1 MSESGTDA
9 PTPKRNTREFRNI
22 NAVID
27 LPNYRLPAAGFVSI
41 LHRISGFIMAALL
54 PLIVWALDQSLT
66 SELSYGAFTSMF
78 SAWYVKVVLLGLAWA
93 FLHHLCA
100 GVRHLIMDLHI
111 GMSKEASKTS
121 ALVVFAASISLTALV
136 ALKVFG
142 VF

>member
-1 MSESGTDA
+1 MSEPQTA
-9 PTPKRNTREFRNI
+9 KPRNTREFRNI
-22 NAVID
+22 NAITD
-27 LPNYRLPAAGFVSI
+27 LPNYRLPAAGIVSI

-54 PLIVWALDQSLT
+54 PLIVWALDRSLT
-66 SELSYGAFTSMF
+66 SEMSYEAFTGVF

-100 GVRHLIMDLHI
+100 GVRHLLMDLHI
-111 GMSKEASKTS
+111 GMTKEASKTS
-121 ALVVFAASISLTALV
+121 ALAVFAVSITLTVLV

>member
-1 MSESGTDA
+1 MTEQNTA
-9 PTPKRNTREFRNI
+9 KTRNTREFRNI

-27 LPNYRLPAAGFVSI
+27 LPNYRLPAAGVVSI

-54 PLIVWALDQSLT
+54 PLVVWALDQSLT
-66 SELSYGAFTSMF
+66 SELSYAAFTGVF
-78 SAWYVKVVLLGLAWA
+78 SEWYVKVVLLGLGWA

-100 GVRHLIMDLHI
+100 GVRHLMMDLHI
-111 GMSKEASKTS
+111 GMTKEASKTS
-121 ALVVFAASISLTALV
+121 ALAVFAVSITLTALV

>member
-1 MSESGTDA
+1 MAEQEAAT
-9 PTPKRNTREFRNI
+9 KRNTREFRNI

-27 LPNYRLPAAGFVSI
+27 LPNYRLPAAGVVSI
-41 LHRISGFIMAALL
+41 LHRISGFVMAALL

-66 SELSYGAFTSMF
+66 SELSYAAFTGVF
-78 SAWYVKVVLLGLAWA
+78 SAWYVKVILLGLAWA

-100 GVRHLIMDLHI
+100 GVRHLMMDLHI
-111 GMSKEASKTS
+111 GMTKEASKTS
-121 ALVVFAASISLTALV
+121 ALAVFAVSISLTVLV

>member
-1 MSESGTDA
+1 MAEQEAATQ
-9 PTPKRNTREFRNI
+9 RNTREFRNI

-27 LPNYRLPAAGFVSI
+27 LPNYRLPAAGVVSI
-41 LHRISGFIMAALL
+41 LHRISGFVMAALL

-66 SELSYGAFTSMF
+66 SELSYAAFTGVF
-78 SAWYVKVVLLGLAWA
+78 SAWYVKVILLGLAWA

-100 GVRHLIMDLHI
+100 GVRHLMMDLHI
-111 GMSKEASKTS
+111 GMTKEASKTS
-121 ALVVFAASISLTALV
+121 ALAVFAVSISLTVLV